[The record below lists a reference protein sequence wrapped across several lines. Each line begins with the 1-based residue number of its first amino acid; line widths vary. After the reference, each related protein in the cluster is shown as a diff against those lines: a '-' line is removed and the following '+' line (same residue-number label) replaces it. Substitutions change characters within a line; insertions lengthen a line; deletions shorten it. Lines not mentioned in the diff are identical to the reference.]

1 MDMINSTQH
10 TIILIGESI
19 SLLKILVNVVK
30 KTLLLVEK
38 EDRHYGPFWKSA
50 GGGIACSGAIKHLFM
65 LGDFMYYDSSSTWI
79 GENYQDFISA
89 Q

>member
-1 MDMINSTQH
+1 MDIIMSTQH

-19 SLLKILVNVVK
+19 TENSSKCSK

-38 EDRHYGPFWKSA
+38 EARHYGPFWKSA

>member
-1 MDMINSTQH
+1 MDIIMSTQH
-10 TIILIGESI
+10 TMILIGESI
-19 SLLKILVNVVK
+19 LDNTSTCSK
-30 KTLLLVEK
+30 KTVLLVEK
-38 EDRHYGPFWKSA
+38 EARHDGLFWKSA
-50 GGGIACSGAIKHLFM
+50 GGGIACIGAIKHFFM